1 MEHVI
6 GIVTQ
11 LNGELVKRYFDGR
24 PDAHLNLGD
33 LILLDDSVWSRSLDA
48 KATITLKNSQA
59 NFKPG
64 VRIKFDRAYLENVG
78 SYDFLHDYELDE
90 ISAKFGLYSNT
101 SHFSGASNLNLNL
114 ANTEN
119 NQADHANQNPHKTN
133 FAQPNSFTPIAQ
145 NSQILGANPFDE
157 AEIFVTPLIGNGN
170 VLPIIEGDTSLYKCY
185 FNDIHINVKTMPGR
199 NVWLLDIDSKTQIA
213 ENFASDEG
221 DCFFELKHVKDNS
234 KFGFTVFVFENGVEI
249 FKQKILI
256 EIPHINR
263 HAAFSPIDVLDF
275 DLARKIDKSGVDFI
289 DAIGIKIDAMKK
301 REEDYPIS
309 KAFYTNEV
317 NPVFGFISKHEFEA
331 KFYLVGFK
339 DFIFDEMIELAG
351 VIKEDAQKLYF
362 ICTNNFKIE
371 GRYTFY
377 ANFISKDK
385 SKSPHEFFFDLTFK
399 FDNETTFENVEFNGN
414 QVSGKVLDMTGNS
427 ELCSDCFDVGV
438 YSVDIHN
445 NFENIAMS
453 KSDENGNFTIKVELN
468 SANLH
473 DKKVVLRNIDAYGN
487 ISQAINIDIK

>member
-48 KATITLKNSQA
+48 KATITLKNSQT

-64 VRIKFDRAYLENVG
+64 VRIKFDKSYLENVG

-90 ISAKFGLYSNT
+90 IRAKFGLYS
-101 SHFSGASNLNLNL
+101 
-114 ANTEN
+114 
-119 NQADHANQNPHKTN
+119 KTN
-133 FAQPNSFTPIAQ
+133 EKERINSDENLPLNA
-145 NSQILGANPFDE
+145 FDE
-157 AEIFVTPLIGNGN
+157 AEIFVMPLIGNGN
-170 VLPIIEGDTSLYKCY
+170 VTPSLQNGVNLYVCN
-185 FNDIHINVKTMPGR
+185 FNDIRINVKTMPER
-199 NVWLLDIDSKTQIA
+199 EVSLLDIDCKMHFA
-213 ENFASDEG
+213 KNFANSEG
-221 DCFFELKHVKDNS
+221 DCFFELKHVKDDT
-234 KFGFTVFVFENGVEI
+234 KFGFTVLVFENGKEI
-249 FKQKILI
+249 FKQKIVI
-256 EIPHINR
+256 KIPKIDHQ
-263 HAAFSPIDVLDF
+263 AAFSPIDVLDF
-275 DLARKIDKSGVDFI
+275 DLVKNYDKSGVEFI

-301 REEDYPIS
+301 HEEDYQIL

-317 NPVFGFISKHEFEA
+317 NLVFSFISKYEFEA

-385 SKSPHEFFFDLTFK
+385 SKSPHEFFFNLTFK
-399 FDNETTFENVEFNGN
+399 FDNETTFENVKFDGN
-414 QVSGKVLDMTGNS
+414 QVSGKVLDVTGNS

-453 KSDENGNFTIKVELN
+453 KSDENGNFTIKTDLN
-468 SANLH
+468 NANLH

-487 ISQAINIDIK
+487 ISQATNIDIK

>member
-1 MEHVI
+1 M
-6 GIVTQ
+6 
-11 LNGELVKRYFDGR
+11 
-24 PDAHLNLGD
+24 
-33 LILLDDSVWSRSLDA
+33 
-48 KATITLKNSQA
+48 
-59 NFKPG
+59 
-64 VRIKFDRAYLENVG
+64 RIKFDRAYLENIG

-90 ISAKFGLYSNT
+90 ISAKFGLYSKTN
-101 SHFSGASNLNLNL
+101 
-114 ANTEN
+114 EEK
-119 NQADHANQNPHKTN
+119 HANSNENLPLN
-133 FAQPNSFTPIAQ
+133 A
-145 NSQILGANPFDE
+145 FDE
-157 AEIFVTPLIGNGN
+157 AEIFVMPLIGNGN
-170 VLPIIEGDTSLYKCY
+170 VVPFLQNGVNLYVCR
-185 FNDIHINVKTMPGR
+185 FNDIRINVKTMPGR
-199 NVWLLDIDSKTQIA
+199 EVSLLDIDCKMH
-213 ENFASDEG
+213 FAKNLANSEG
-221 DCFFELKHVKDNS
+221 DCFFELKHVKDDTE
-234 KFGFTVFVFENGVEI
+234 FGFATLVFENGKEI
-249 FKQKILI
+249 FKQRIVIKIPKI
-256 EIPHINR
+256 DHQ
-263 HAAFSPIDVLDF
+263 AAFSPIDVLDF
-275 DLARKIDKSGVDFI
+275 DLVKNYNKSGVEFI

-301 REEDYPIS
+301 REEDYPIL

-414 QVSGKVLDMTGNS
+414 QVSGKVLDVADNS

-453 KSDENGNFTIKVELN
+453 KSDENGNFTIKVDLDN
-468 SANLH
+468 ANLH

>member
-48 KATITLKNSQA
+48 KATITLKNSQT

-64 VRIKFDRAYLENVG
+64 VRIKFDKSYLENVG

-90 ISAKFGLYSNT
+90 IRAKFGLYS
-101 SHFSGASNLNLNL
+101 
-114 ANTEN
+114 
-119 NQADHANQNPHKTN
+119 KTN
-133 FAQPNSFTPIAQ
+133 EKEHINSDENLPLNA
-145 NSQILGANPFDE
+145 FDE
-157 AEIFVTPLIGNGN
+157 AEIFVMPLIGNGN
-170 VLPIIEGDTSLYKCY
+170 VTPSLQNGVNLYVCN
-185 FNDIHINVKTMPGR
+185 FNDIRINVKTMPER
-199 NVWLLDIDSKTQIA
+199 EVSLLDIDCKMHFA
-213 ENFASDEG
+213 KNFANSEG
-221 DCFFELKHVKDNS
+221 DCFFELKHVKDDT
-234 KFGFTVFVFENGVEI
+234 KFGFTVLVFENGKEI
-249 FKQKILI
+249 FKQKIVI
-256 EIPHINR
+256 KIPKIDHQ
-263 HAAFSPIDVLDF
+263 AAFSPIDVLDF
-275 DLARKIDKSGVDFI
+275 DLVKNYDKSGVEFI

-301 REEDYPIS
+301 HEEDYQIL

-317 NPVFGFISKHEFEA
+317 NPVFSFISKYEFEA
-331 KFYLVGFK
+331 KFYLVGF
-339 DFIFDEMIELAG
+339 
-351 VIKEDAQKLYF
+351 IKEDAQKLYF

-371 GRYTFY
+371 GQYTFY

-385 SKSPHEFFFDLTFK
+385 SKSPHEFFFNLTFK
-399 FDNETTFENVEFNGN
+399 FDNETTFENVKFDGN
-414 QVSGKVLDMTGNS
+414 QVSGKVLDVTGNS

-453 KSDENGNFTIKVELN
+453 KSDENGNFTIKTDLN
-468 SANLH
+468 NANLH

-487 ISQAINIDIK
+487 ISQATNIDIK